1 MITGAQFQFFVPTK
15 IIFGR
20 GQINKLHTC
29 SFPGRK
35 ALIVI
40 TNGKST
46 RENGYLEMVEQEL
59 KLAQMEYDIFDKVE
73 SNPVVQNIV
82 DGARMAREHQCD
94 FVLGLGGGSP
104 IDASKAIAL
113 IARNE
118 GELWDYIGAG
128 SGKGKPVQNKP
139 LPVIAITT
147 TAGTG
152 TEANPAFVVTKEETK
167 EKIGLYLADLFPTMS
182 IVDPELM
189 TTVPPKYTAFQGF
202 DALFHSTEGYISN
215 KANWMSDMV
224 ALTAIEAIGQ
234 NLVAAVREG
243 HNLCAR
249 EKVAL
254 GSTLSG
260 IQMAIG
266 SLTSEHSLEHA
277 MSAYHQNLP
286 HGAGLVLI
294 SVAYYKRFIHAPELR
309 DRFIKMAQAMG
320 RKDATEPKDFI
331 LALEQ
336 LIVDCGLSDLKMSDY
351 GISKN
356 EFVAFAQNA
365 KFTMGSKFFNDYVEL
380 SEEECVKIY
389 EESYQ

>member
-1 MITGAQFQFFVPTK
+1 MKTGAQFQFFVPTK
-15 IIFGR
+15 IMFGR
-20 GQINKLHTC
+20 GQIKKLHTC

-40 TNGKST
+40 TGGKST
-46 RENGYLEMVEQEL
+46 REYGYLDLVEQEL
-59 KLAQMEYDIFDKVE
+59 QLAQIEYAVFDKVE

-82 DGARMAREHQCD
+82 DGARMAREQQCD
-94 FVLGLGGGSP
+94 FIIGLGGGSP

-113 IARNE
+113 MASNE

-128 SGKGKPVQNKP
+128 SGKGRPVQRRP
-139 LPVIAITT
+139 LPVIAVVT

-152 TEANPAFVVTKEETK
+152 TEANPAFVVTKEDTK
-167 EKIGLYLADLFPTMS
+167 EKIGLYHPDLFPTIA

-215 KANWMSDMV
+215 KAHWMSDMV
-224 ALTAIEAIGQ
+224 ALTAIEAISQ
-234 NLVAAVREG
+234 NLVAAVHDG
-243 HNLCAR
+243 QNMSAR

-260 IQMAIG
+260 MQMAIG

-277 MSAYHQNLP
+277 LSAYHPNLP

-309 DRFIKMAQAMG
+309 ERFIKMAQIMG
-320 RKDATEPKDFI
+320 KKSATDPIDFI
-331 LALEQ
+331 FALKE
-336 LIVDCGLSDLKMSDY
+336 LITDCGLADLMMSEY
-351 GISKN
+351 GITQD
-356 EFVAFAQNA
+356 EFVTLAKNA
-365 KFTMGSKFFNDYVEL
+365 KFTMGSKFLNDYVEL
-380 SEEECVKIY
+380 SEEDCVKIY
-389 EESYQ
+389 EESYR